1 MSSLGSVVIA
11 GYGPALGDALS
22 QRFEMAG
29 YQVIPVSRQGPW
41 ATDLRDSV
49 ATAAL
54 FARLDQEAAPLA
66 GVIHNAMEFH
76 RQAFL
81 QTSAAQFQHV
91 WQSMVLTAVNVS
103 QQALPRL
110 IANGGGALLFS
121 GASGSRRAGA
131 GFSAFSSAK
140 FALRGL
146 AQSLA
151 REHEQHGV
159 HVAHIVI
166 DGLIR
171 SPRTVERFAP
181 ASDAALI
188 DPGDAAAQYL
198 WLFQQPTSSWSHEID
213 IRPAVL
219 AREGV

>member
-11 GYGPALGDALS
+11 GYGPALGAALS
-22 QRFEMAG
+22 ERFQQAG
-29 YQVIPVSRQGPW
+29 YQVIAVSRQGPL
-41 ATDLRDSV
+41 ATDLRDSA

-54 FARLDQEAAPLA
+54 FARLDQEAAPLV

-76 RQAFL
+76 RQPFL
-81 QTSAAQFQHV
+81 QTSTEQFQQV

-110 IANGGGALLFS
+110 MANGGGALLFS

-151 REHEQHGV
+151 REHEQDGV

-188 DPGDAAAQYL
+188 DPVDLAAQYL
-198 WLFQQPTSSWSHEID
+198 WLFQQPPSSWSHEID

-219 AREGV
+219 ARGGV

>member
-11 GYGPALGDALS
+11 GYGPALGVALS
-22 QRFEMAG
+22 KRFEQAG
-29 YQVIPVSRQGPW
+29 YQVIAVSRQGPW
-41 ATDLRDSV
+41 ATDLRDST

-54 FARLDQEAAPLA
+54 FARLDREAAPLI

-81 QTSAAQFQHV
+81 QTSAEKFQQV

-110 IANGGGALLFS
+110 ITNGGGALLFS

-131 GFSAFSSAK
+131 EFSAFSSAK

-171 SPRTVERFAP
+171 SQRTVDRFAP
-181 ASDAALI
+181 VSDAALI
-188 DPGDAAAQYL
+188 DPGAIAAQYL
-198 WLFQQPTSSWSHEID
+198 WLFQQPRSSWSHEID
-213 IRPAVL
+213 IRPAAL
-219 AREGV
+219 ARGGV